1 MISFLKQYAEK
12 YSHVKGNIYTAE
24 IPKISNEF
32 LTYEF
37 LPWKKGRSGGRFNT
51 NADKIV
57 FETQDDYVV
66 FDKDEMLEYI
76 RQKEMKEVKFD
87 ELLDKVDF
95 KRLLPK

>member
-37 LPWKKGRSGGRFNT
+37 LPWKKVG
-51 NADKIV
+51 
-57 FETQDDYVV
+57 QVV
-66 FDKDEMLEYI
+66 VSILMQIKLCLKHKMIMLFLT
-76 RQKEMKEVKFD
+76 KMKC
-87 ELLDKVDF
+87 
-95 KRLLPK
+95 

>member
-1 MISFLKQYAEK
+1 MISFLKQYAER

-24 IPKISNEF
+24 M
-32 LTYEF
+32 
-37 LPWKKGRSGGRFNT
+37 PWKKGKSGGRFNT

-76 RQKEMKEVKFD
+76 RQKEMKEVKLD

>member
-1 MISFLKQYAEK
+1 MISFLKQYAER

-24 IPKISNEF
+24 IPKISNGF
-32 LTYEF
+32 F
-37 LPWKKGRSGGRFNT
+37 MPWKKGKSGGRFNT

-76 RQKEMKEVKFD
+76 RQKEMKEVKLD